1 MTTIELIKIF
11 LCHVLFSV
19 MAAEYF
25 WLRYK
30 NLRLTRGETKMAD
43 KTVALLFRVF
53 KNKIELVQITY
64 AILLFLFNFLFL
76 GYLVRILLWLFKTES
91 NE

>member
-1 MTTIELIKIF
+1 VHM
-11 LCHVLFSV
+11 LFSV

-30 NLRLTRGETKMAD
+30 NFRLSSGETKMAD
-43 KTVALLFRVF
+43 KTIALLFRVF
-53 KNKIELVQITY
+53 KNKIESVQITY

-76 GYLVRILLWLFKTES
+76 GYLVRILFWAFKIDDDE
-91 NE
+91 